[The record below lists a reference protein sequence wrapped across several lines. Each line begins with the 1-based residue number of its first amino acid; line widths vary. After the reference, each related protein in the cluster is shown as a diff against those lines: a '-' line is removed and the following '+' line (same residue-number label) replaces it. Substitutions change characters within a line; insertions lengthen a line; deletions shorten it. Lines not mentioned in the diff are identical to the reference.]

1 MPKYKNKVG
10 KIIELPKLSGK
21 EARALGLRSVIT
33 VKDIEDAG
41 KKKKQVGGI
50 INREGFAVR
59 GGIERDSKRRAKAK
73 RPTKLGMRKP
83 KYVGRKA
90 EEMKKKMSGKG
101 NATKTTAMRGG
112 GLARSGSASLS
123 GYKVR

>member
-1 MPKYKNKVG
+1 MLK
-10 KIIELPKLSGK
+10 
-21 EARALGLRSVIT
+21 
-33 VKDIEDAG
+33 DAG

-50 INREGFAVR
+50 INREGFAIR
-59 GGIERDSKRRAKAK
+59 GGIERDAKRRAKAK

-83 KYVGRKA
+83 KFVGRKA
-90 EEMKKKMSGKG
+90 EEMKKKISGKG

-112 GLARSGSASLS
+112 GLARSGAASLS